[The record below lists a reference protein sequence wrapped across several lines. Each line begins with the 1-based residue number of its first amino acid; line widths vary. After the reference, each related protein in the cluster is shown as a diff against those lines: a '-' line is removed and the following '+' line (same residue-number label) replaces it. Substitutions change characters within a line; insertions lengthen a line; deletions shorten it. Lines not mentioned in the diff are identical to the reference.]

1 MKKIK
6 AFMSTLSNK
15 GLVIATLGILI
26 LLNYIVSFFPLR
38 LDLTQDQRFSLAPV
52 TKDILNNT
60 DDIVTIKLYI
70 STQLPNQ
77 VLPIKQ
83 ELDSVLAEFERVS
96 SGKIQVQTV
105 VPDAPDK
112 EQEAAS
118 LGIPKL
124 QFSGFEREKL
134 QVQQGYFGG
143 VIEYGGKSETIPV
156 FEEGANY
163 EYLLISSIKRLTSNN
178 IPTVAF
184 TTGHGEVEQIAIAN
198 QLLSR
203 DFNVTTQVLVVTEG
217 ENIAISDNVSTLV
230 VVGSTQVWQE
240 QEKQILRDFVNS
252 GKSVLLAVEGVEVT
266 ENLQAFPVDHNL
278 NDTFSALGLSLN
290 SDLVVSASNEIAN
303 FRTATNIFLTPYPF
317 WIRIQPAGV
326 NKDIPAL
333 SQLETAMF
341 PWASSISIQ
350 GPSLNKSKEQPFI
363 LMQTVPQSYTM
374 NENFNLD
381 PSQDFSLDIETKG
394 KVVAAAT
401 QTSTGG
407 KVALV
412 GDSDFISDAGFQ
424 REQANA
430 VFFVN
435 LVDWLS
441 SDAALSSIR
450 ARGISY
456 RPLTVLS
463 DSMRDTV
470 KYGLIAVVPVLALIL
485 GFIRINKRK

>member
-6 AFMSTLSNK
+6 AFMNTLSNK
-15 GLVIATLGILI
+15 GLIVATLGILI

-52 TKDILNNT
+52 TKELLKNT
-60 DDIVTIKLYI
+60 DDIVTIKLYM
-70 STQLPNQ
+70 SSQLPNQ

-96 SGKIQVQTV
+96 SGKIQVKTV
-105 VPDAPDK
+105 VPDVPDK

-163 EYLLISSIKRLTSNN
+163 EYLLISSIKRLTSSK

-203 DFNVTTQVLVVTEG
+203 DFNVTTQALVATED
-217 ENIAISDNVSTLV
+217 EDISISDNVNTFV

-252 GKSVLLAVEGVEVT
+252 GKSVLLAVEGVAVT
-266 ENLQAFPVDHNL
+266 ENLQAYPADHNL
-278 NDTFSALGLSLN
+278 NDTFSELGLSLN

-317 WIRIQPAGV
+317 WVRIQPAGV
-326 NKDIPAL
+326 TKDIPAL

-341 PWASSISIQ
+341 PWASSLDIKGKAFNIM
-350 GPSLNKSKEQPFI
+350 E
-363 LMQTVPQSYTM
+363 TVSQSYTM

-381 PSQDFSLDIETKG
+381 PSQDFNLDLETGG
-394 KVVAAAT
+394 KVIAAAT
-401 QTSTGG
+401 QTSSGG
-407 KVALV
+407 KVAIV

-456 RPLTVLS
+456 RPLTALS

-470 KYGLIAVVPVLALIL
+470 KYGLIAIVPVIALIF